1 MKIFGELTLSLRL
14 KCSHL
19 NRFWNTLFWGDIT
32 TVTYF
37 LAGMSSFVFSKAL
50 DLQYLNIV
58 QINPGRWQALTHWGK
73 LRIPGVTHACARHVF
88 LHFCRQEV
96 THMHPFKSIS
106 ALRCDLAFLY
116 RYVLWFEIYFPRVY
130 RKRTTFIKAKILN
143 LITQTPIPLTC
154 TLNDHRNDLRT
165 WDATSL

>member
-1 MKIFGELTLSLRL
+1 MKIFGELTHSLRL
-14 KCSHL
+14 KCSRL
-19 NRFWNTLFWGDIT
+19 NRFWNALFWGDIT

-37 LAGMSSFVFSKAL
+37 LPGMSRFVFSKAL

-58 QINPGRWQALTHWGK
+58 QINPARWHTLSSRGK
-73 LRIPGVTHACARHVF
+73 LRIPGVTQACARHVF
-88 LHFCRQEV
+88 LHFCNQEV

-130 RKRTTFIKAKILN
+130 KKRITFIKAKILN
-143 LITQTPIPLTC
+143 LISQSPIPLTH
-154 TLNDHRNDLRT
+154 TLNDHHNDLRM
-165 WDATSL
+165 WDATRF